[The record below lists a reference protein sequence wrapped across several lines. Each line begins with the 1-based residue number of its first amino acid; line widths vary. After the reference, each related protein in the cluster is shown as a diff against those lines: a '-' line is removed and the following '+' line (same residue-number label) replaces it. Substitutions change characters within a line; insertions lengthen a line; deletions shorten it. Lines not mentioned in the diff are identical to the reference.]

1 MWDYII
7 DCHSIWKNKLKD
19 CEKTWIHSE
28 DGWQTDGKQT
38 LSVSG
43 AAAHAKEA
51 AISVFSWVEI
61 QWPKA
66 TAYHSYNFLIF
77 IKNEININV

>member
-1 MWDYII
+1 MCEITLLSMSFTLQKQLY
-7 DCHSIWKNKLKD
+7 KKTTGKD
-19 CEKTWIHSE
+19 LG

-61 QWPKA
+61 QWLKA
-66 TAYHSYNFLIF
+66 TAYDTHHFLIF